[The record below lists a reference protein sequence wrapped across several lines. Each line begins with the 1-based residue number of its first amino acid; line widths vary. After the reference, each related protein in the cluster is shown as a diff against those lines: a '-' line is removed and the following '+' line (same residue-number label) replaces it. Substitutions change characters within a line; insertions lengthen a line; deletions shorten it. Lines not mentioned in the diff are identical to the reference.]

1 MSRYKKINFIDE
13 NISHA
18 STWKHGS
25 IMCGCRVGEESIGKY
40 YVPPKNI
47 WVKKQKRFFQNDTDS
62 GISVFTDQTFCTV
75 KNYESD
81 FKVALILEPPIEARG
96 AYEKILDYE
105 GDFDF
110 IFTFDRKLLER
121 NINKYK
127 FMPADFVTLQDEV
140 HNIKEKTKHVSMVY
154 SGMRGHNRDLRHA
167 VGVAFENSI
176 DLYGGGS
183 PKGHLDLKS
192 DSLVDYRFSV
202 VIENSNPF
210 DYYFTEKILD
220 CFIVGNI
227 PIYNGTQSIGNFFDK
242 RGFFTWSS
250 LEELK
255 YILDKISEEDY
266 VKMLPFIKINY
277 ELAKKYVSADDVM
290 TELIYSCIENTTT
303 NTMEKYIYKMEI
315 V

>member
-1 MSRYKKINFIDE
+1 MSEYKIINFIDE

-18 STWKHGS
+18 KTWKHGS
-25 IMCGCRVGEESIGKY
+25 IMCGCRVGEENIGKY
-40 YVPPKNI
+40 YTPPKNI
-47 WVKKQKRFFQNDTDS
+47 WVKKQKRFHKNEIES

-105 GDFDF
+105 NDFDF
-110 IFTFDRKLLER
+110 IFTFEKRLLER
-121 NINKYK
+121 NSDKYK

-140 HNIKEKTKHVSMVY
+140 HSIKEKNKHLSMVY
-154 SGMRGHNRDLRHA
+154 SGMRGHNRDLRHE
-167 VGVAFENSI
+167 VASVFKNNI
-176 DLYGGGS
+176 DLYGSGS

-192 DSLVDYRFSV
+192 DSLVDYRFSI
-202 VIENSNPF
+202 VIENSTPF

-227 PIYNGTQSIGNFFDK
+227 PIYNGTKSIDKFFDK

-255 YILDKISEEDY
+255 SILDRLSEEEY
-266 VKMLPFIKINY
+266 LKMLPFIKTNY

-290 TELIYSCIENTTT
+290 TELIYSCFENPTT
-303 NTMEKYIYKMEI
+303 NTMEKYIYQWR
-315 V
+315 